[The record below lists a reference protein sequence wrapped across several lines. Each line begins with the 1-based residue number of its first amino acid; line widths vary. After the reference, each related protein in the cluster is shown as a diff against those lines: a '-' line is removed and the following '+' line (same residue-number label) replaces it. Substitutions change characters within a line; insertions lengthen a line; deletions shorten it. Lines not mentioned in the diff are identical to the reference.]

1 MNCFS
6 FYLKVLILHCAGV
19 WRICACTCA
28 DSRGLSGVC
37 YLYLTVLDRVF
48 HRDWV
53 ANKLLGD
60 LPGSTMPGHVQ
71 AGDSSSGHHAYLAS
85 ILTPWAISLNPFLHF
100 FFFLEGQFFW
110 MQCVQ
115 LTVFSFTG
123 LHSSAKRVIVTLPSL
138 LRSYWQLIATREGES
153 FVCEGFPTGRS
164 SMFLWEASCPCPCEQ
179 H

>member
-100 FFFLEGQFFW
+100 FFFFGR
-110 MQCVQ
+110 
-115 LTVFSFTG
+115 TVFLNAVCSADSFFFHWFAQFCQESHCYPAFLTEE
-123 LHSSAKRVIVTLPSL
+123 L
-138 LRSYWQLIATREGES
+138 LAIDSY
-153 FVCEGFPTGRS
+153 
-164 SMFLWEASCPCPCEQ
+164 
-179 H
+179 